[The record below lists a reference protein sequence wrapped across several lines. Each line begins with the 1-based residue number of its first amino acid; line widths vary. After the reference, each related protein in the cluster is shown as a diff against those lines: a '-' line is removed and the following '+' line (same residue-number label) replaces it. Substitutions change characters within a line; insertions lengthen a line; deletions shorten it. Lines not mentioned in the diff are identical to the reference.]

1 MSYVFPAA
9 PDGVAA
15 VLAGDMLVGSIAGR
29 AELRTRI
36 A

>member
-9 PDGVAA
+9 PDRVAA
-15 VLAGDMLVGSIAGR
+15 VLAGDMLVGSVAGQG
-29 AELRTRI
+29 ELRARI

>member
-15 VLAGDMLVGSIAGR
+15 VLADDILVGSIAGR
-29 AELRTRI
+29 GELRARI